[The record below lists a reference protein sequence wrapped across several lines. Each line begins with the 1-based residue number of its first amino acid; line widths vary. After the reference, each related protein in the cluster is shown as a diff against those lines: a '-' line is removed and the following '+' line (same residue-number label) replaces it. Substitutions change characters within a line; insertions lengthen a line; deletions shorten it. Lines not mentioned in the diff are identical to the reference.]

1 MWIFFH
7 QWFFLT
13 ICEAVDHQSLP
24 WKELIFCVL
33 SLCTFI
39 PWNKNSFLLCMTS
52 HLCCYNDCKFL
63 SERLIHFFWLMVV
76 WGTTQKFSKYI
87 CWKKKVDSPKSNHY
101 CCIWNSCLGSTYS
114 MNSTLLSWTELL
126 KSFCIS
132 VIGTSCSLAW
142 IPPLSEIFAPSTW
155 FSS

>member
-13 ICEAVDHQSLP
+13 ICEAVDHQSLR
-24 WKELIFCVL
+24 WKELTFCVL

-39 PWNKNSFLLCMTS
+39 PWNKNSFLLCMMS

-63 SERLIHFFWLMVV
+63 KWKAYRFVLTHSCMRYYPEVFKIYLL
-76 WGTTQKFSKYI
+76 
-87 CWKKKVDSPKSNHY
+87 KKKVDSPKSNHY

-142 IPPLSEIFAPSTW
+142 IPPRCEIFAQSTW